1 MAVKLSL
8 VREKN
13 TCLILVMSIM
23 FSFYTS
29 SATDDYDI
37 LLTFKSSVNDPFR
50 YLSNWNSS
58 NSLCNWNGITCRNF
72 TQRVTKLDISSKNIS
87 GDHFSTSLLNLPF
100 IETIDLSNNQFS
112 GKIPEKIFSCL
123 SLRYLNLSNNNF
135 TGFIPNG
142 FIPNLETL
150 DFSNNML
157 SGEIPD
163 DITLFS
169 GLRYLDLGGNVLKG
183 EITKKISSLQNLEF
197 FTLAGN
203 QLTGGIPKQ
212 ISAMKNLK
220 WIYLGYNNLS
230 GEISEE
236 IGSLSSL
243 SHLDLVYNNLT
254 GRIPSSFGNLSN
266 LHYLFLYQN
275 KLTGSIPDSIFSLR
289 NLVSL
294 DVSDNFLSGE
304 ISELVIQLQNLEIFH
319 LFSNNF
325 TGRIPG
331 SLARLRNLKVLQL
344 WSNKL
349 SGDIPQDLGKFNNL
363 TVLDLSTNNLTGK
376 IPEGLCN
383 SGSLYKLILFK
394 NSLEGGIPKSLGS
407 CKSLQR
413 VRMQSNHFSG
423 ELPSEFVKLPLVYFL
438 DLSGNHFSGKIGE
451 KKWDMPSLEMLSV
464 ASNKFHGKLPY
475 AFGSKKLQSLDLSE
489 NHFSGGIPS
498 GYGRLS
504 ELVQLKLNQNQLNGM
519 IPAELIFCKKLV
531 KLDISHNHLTGQIP
545 DGFSEMPVLG
555 DMDLS
560 GNELSGEIPPDL
572 GKVESL
578 VQINISHNHFHG
590 GLPSTGAFVAINS
603 SAVIGNDLCGSNSI
617 SGLPACKITK
627 KPIWWLFVTS
637 LLVVVAVLGLAISII
652 LFIKRR
658 NEMELNTI
666 DDPYWNLKYYGTEK
680 HREMITLE
688 DILSATKEDNVISR
702 GKDGVM
708 YKGTAA
714 SLNGVQFVVHELKE
728 MNGNG
733 TISTDMGF
741 CKGMENLGKVK
752 HQNVIKLIGICRSEK
767 DGFLIY
773 EYINSWKSLSDVL
786 AGLNWNARRKIVM
799 GIGKAL
805 KYLHGK
811 FSHSVLAGVLSTEKI
826 VIGEDGEP
834 RLRPKFVCGSNNGV
848 SSSNYVAPEDKE
860 NNKDGETTEDKLQQ
874 SSDDIYEFGIL
885 MIEILTG
892 KGITDAELGMHDNIV
907 EWARY
912 CYSDCHVDTWIEP
925 SIKGEIMLKQQ
936 HHQTVEMMKLALQC
950 TSIDPTARP
959 SAKHVMRT
967 LESIEGSG
975 SSWTSRL
982 NFKVA
987 S

>member
-8 VREKN
+8 VREKI
-13 TCLILVMSIM
+13 TCLILVTSIM
-23 FSFYTS
+23 LSFYTS
-29 SATDDYDI
+29 SAINDYDI
-37 LLTFKSSVNDPFR
+37 LLSFKSSVNDPFR

-58 NSLCNWNGITCRNF
+58 NSLCNWNGITCRNS
-72 TQRVTKLDISSKNIS
+72 TQQVTKLDISSKNIS
-87 GDHFSTSLLNLPF
+87 GVHFSTSLLNLQF
-100 IETIDLSNNQFS
+100 IETVDLSNNQFS
-112 GKIPEKIFSCL
+112 GKIPEKIFSCF

-135 TGFIPNG
+135 TGSIPNG

-169 GLRYLDLGGNVLKG
+169 GLRYLDLGGNVLEG
-183 EITKKISSLQNLEF
+183 EITKKISSLQNLEY

-203 QLTGGIPKQ
+203 QLTGGIPKE
-212 ISAMKNLK
+212 ISVMKNLK

-230 GEISEE
+230 GEIPEE

-243 SHLDLVYNNLT
+243 SHLDLVYNKLT
-254 GRIPSSFGNLSN
+254 GTIPSSFGNLSN

-275 KLTGSIPDSIFSLR
+275 KLTGSIPDSIFNLR
-289 NLVSL
+289 NLISL

-304 ISELVIQLQNLEIFH
+304 LSELVIQLQNLEIFH

-325 TGRIPG
+325 TGRIPR

-376 IPEGLCN
+376 IPEGLCS

-413 VRMQSNHFSG
+413 IRMQNNLFSG

-451 KKWDMPSLEMLSV
+451 EKWEMPSLEMLSL

-475 AFGSKKLQSLDLSE
+475 SFGSKKLQSLDLSE

-504 ELVQLKLNQNQLNGM
+504 ELVQLKLNQNQLSGM
-519 IPAELIFCKKLV
+519 IPAEISFCKKLV
-531 KLDISHNHLTGQIP
+531 KLDISQNHLTGQIP
-545 DGFSEMPVLG
+545 VEFSEMPVLG
-555 DMDLS
+555 SMDLS
-560 GNELSGEIPPDL
+560 GNDLSGEIPPDL

-617 SGLPACKITK
+617 SGLPACKVTK
-627 KPIWWLFVTS
+627 KPIWWLFITS

-658 NEMELNTI
+658 NEMELSII
-666 DDPYWNLKYYGTEK
+666 DDPYWNLKFYGPEK
-680 HREMITLE
+680 HRKMITLE
-688 DILSATKEDNVISR
+688 DILSAATKEDNVISR

-708 YKGTAA
+708 YKGKAA
-714 SLNGVQFVVHELKE
+714 ALNGVQFVVHELKE

-733 TISTDMGF
+733 TISTDTGF
-741 CKGMENLGKVK
+741 WKGMENLGKVK
-752 HQNVIKLIGICRSEK
+752 HQNVIKLLGICRSEK

-773 EYINSWKSLSDVL
+773 EYINSWKSLRDVL

-805 KYLHGK
+805 KFLHGK

-834 RLRPKFVCGSNNGV
+834 CLRPKISNNGF
-848 SSSNYVAPEDKE
+848 SSSSYATPEDKE
-860 NNKDGETTEDKLQQ
+860 NNKDDETTEDKLQQ
-874 SSDDIYEFGIL
+874 SSNGIYEFGIL

-936 HHQTVEMMKLALQC
+936 HHQIVEMMKLALQC
-950 TSIDPTARP
+950 TTGDPTARP
-959 SAKHVMRT
+959 SASYVMRT
-967 LESIEGSG
+967 LETIEGTGYSC
-975 SSWTSRL
+975 TSRL
-982 NFKVA
+982 NVKVV

>member
-8 VREKN
+8 VREKT
-13 TCLILVMSIM
+13 TCLILFMLIVLP
-23 FSFYTS
+23 FYTS
-29 SATDDYDI
+29 NAAKETDDYD
-37 LLTFKSSVNDPFR
+37 LLLSFKSSVHDPFW

-58 NSLCNWNGITCRNF
+58 NSLCNWNGITCRNSS
-72 TQRVTKLDISSKNIS
+72 QQVTKLDISSKNIS
-87 GDHFSTSLLNLPF
+87 GDHFSTSLLNLSF
-100 IETIDLSNNQFS
+100 IETIDLSNNHFS

-135 TGFIPNG
+135 TGLIPNG

-183 EITKKISSLQNLEF
+183 EITKKISSLQSLEY

-203 QLTGGIPKQ
+203 QLIGGIPKE
-212 ISAMKNLK
+212 IGVMKNLK

-230 GEISEE
+230 GEIPEE

-243 SHLDLVYNNLT
+243 NHLDLVYNNLT
-254 GRIPSSFGNLSN
+254 GEIPSSFGNLSN

-275 KLTGSIPDSIFSLR
+275 SLTGSIPDSIFDLR
-289 NLVSL
+289 NLISL
-294 DVSDNFLSGE
+294 DISDNFLSGE

-325 TGRIPG
+325 TGRIPQ

-349 SGDIPQDLGKFNNL
+349 SGHIPQDLGKFNNL
-363 TVLDLSTNNLTGK
+363 TALDLSTNNLTGK
-376 IPEGLCN
+376 IPESLCN
-383 SGSLYKLILFK
+383 SGQLYKLILFK
-394 NSLEGGIPKSLGS
+394 NSLEGGIPKPLGS

-413 VRMQSNHFSG
+413 IRMQNNLLSG
-423 ELPSEFVKLPLVYFL
+423 EISSEFVKLPLVYFL
-438 DLSGNHFSGKIGE
+438 DISGNNFSGKIGE
-451 KKWDMPSLEMLSV
+451 KKWEMPSLEMLSL
-464 ASNKFHGKLPY
+464 ASNKFHGKLPHS
-475 AFGSKKLQSLDLSE
+475 FGSKKLQSLDLSE

-498 GYGRLS
+498 SFGALS
-504 ELVQLKLNQNQLNGM
+504 ELVQLKLNENKLNGM
-519 IPAELIFCKKLV
+519 IPKELSFCKKLV
-531 KLDISHNHLTGQIP
+531 KLDLSQNRLTGQIP
-545 DGFSEMPVLG
+545 VGFSEMPVLG
-555 DMDLS
+555 NIDLS

-572 GKVESL
+572 GKLESL

-590 GLPSTGAFVAINS
+590 GLPGTGAFLAINS

-627 KPIWWLFVTS
+627 KPIWWLFITS
-637 LLVVVAVLGLAISII
+637 LLVVVAVLGLAVLII

-658 NEMELNTI
+658 NEMELNAI
-666 DDPYWNLKYYGTEK
+666 DDPYWNLKFFVSEK
-680 HREMITLE
+680 YWKMITME

-708 YKGTAA
+708 YKGKTA
-714 SLNGVQFVVHELKE
+714 SLDGVQFVVHELKE

-733 TISTDMGF
+733 ASAIDMSF
-741 CKGMENLGKVK
+741 WKGMENLGKVK
-752 HQNVIKLIGICRSEK
+752 HQNVIKLLGICRSDK

-786 AGLNWNARRKIVM
+786 AGSNWSARRKIVM

-805 KYLHGK
+805 KFLHGK
-811 FSHSVLAGVLSTEKI
+811 FSHSVLVGDLSTEKI

-834 RLRPKFVCGSNNGV
+834 HLRPKFAFGSNSGF
-848 SSSNYVAPEDKE
+848 SSSYVAPEDKE
-860 NNKDGETTEDKLQQ
+860 NKDDETTEDKLQQ
-874 SSDDIYEFGIL
+874 SSDHDIYEFGIL

-925 SIKGEIMLKQQ
+925 SIKDEIMLNQQ
-936 HHQTVEMMKLALQC
+936 HHQIVEIMKLALQC
-950 TSIDPTARP
+950 TAIDPIARP
-959 SAKHVMRT
+959 STNHVMRT
-967 LESIEGSG
+967 LESVEWSGG
-975 SSWTSRL
+975 SSCTSR
-982 NFKVA
+982 FSV
-987 S
+987 